1 MRNTVAWFV
10 MALLFVG
17 CSFSYAQEKINN
29 IVAEKRVN
37 PRLVKEWTKSVNKIN
52 TVYSSTT
59 YIVKKSG
66 GKDYR
71 HISKHRDAIVW
82 IPGTTDLSKD
92 LIVVYWFHGHW
103 GYVPQRTF
111 ENRTLKQF
119 VPLVGKHN
127 LVVVIPEMPWSVH
140 TNTPTKRNS
149 LLWQQP
155 GSFLKFDKQ
164 VRTILVEHNLGNQLG
179 AIDYK
184 IVGHSAGGSTIKR
197 LGLTGDLCELNPSD
211 VVWSDSSYGRWLDA
225 AWFGCLGLHPNI
237 QVTVLVVK
245 WDRPWKSATRFLSG
259 LKPKPKNLVLKTLQ
273 RPKWNHKLI
282 GDNSVK
288 LSNLLGE
295 SNAVD

>member
-1 MRNTVAWFV
+1 MRNEVVWFL

-17 CSFSYAQEKINN
+17 CSSSYAQEKIND
-29 IVAEKRVN
+29 IVADKKVNSRV
-37 PRLVKEWTKSVNKIN
+37 VKEWTKSVNKIN
-52 TVYSSTT
+52 TVHSSTT

-66 GKDYR
+66 GKDSR

-164 VRTILVEHNLGNQLG
+164 VRAILVKHNLGNQLG

-225 AWFGCLGLHPNI
+225 AWFGCLGLHPDI

-245 WDRPWKSATRFLSG
+245 WGRPWKSATLFVSG
-259 LKPKPKNLVLKTLQ
+259 LKSKPKNLVLKTLKQ
-273 RPKWNHKLI
+273 PKWSHKLI

-288 LSNLLGE
+288 LSNLIGE